1 MTDSPEQLQK
11 NSKKSAD
18 LPLSYARTLSWV
30 SLVFILLTSLGLSVL
45 ISNTARETLLT
56 KQEDFAKV
64 LAENLNHQIYRRFT
78 VPTVL
83 AYGRI
88 ALRQPV
94 QYERLE
100 QIVQSVI
107 HGLKVER
114 LRIYDY
120 NRLVAF
126 STDKADLGRAGLAPA
141 GVEVALQGDTPKFEI
156 LSTIPMWQAP
166 FHVPLAPGTF
176 VLRTLT
182 PLRGDSEPSGDSK
195 VPIMGVLEL
204 TQDITGDYESVLAFQ
219 SIIVIMCLLSSVVLF
234 TLLLLLIRR
243 AEYVLAERMTKTRQL
258 ENDLHSN
265 EKLASM
271 GRVVASIAHEIR
283 NPLGIIRSSAEL
295 LLKKTDRAD
304 TSSSRILSAIFD
316 ESRRL
321 SQTVNDFLDYARPR
335 QPRPQV
341 VDVNLLLDQAL
352 AFLEGELARHQV
364 AVERDTPEH
373 LYVTGDKD
381 LLYRAL
387 YNIFV
392 NGQQAMDGPGILHI
406 SGSMKDDST
415 VEIDVLDSGPGFEV
429 DILPSLLDPF
439 FTTKDDGTGLG
450 LPIVN
455 SIITS
460 HGGRLELENG
470 PEGGALVRVFLPAV
484 PPEDRP
490 VLPEPEP
497 KPEAKSEPKP
507 EMENVIEAD
516 PEPEIKAP
524 APLPP
529 VSATKSSTAGPGN
542 PAVTLSTGGVTALS
556 ALAPSAPTIL
566 PPLKDGS
573 QGDTQ

>member
-1 MTDSPEQLQK
+1 M
-11 NSKKSAD
+11 KKISNTE
-18 LPLSYARTLSWV
+18 LPLSFARTLSWLSFV
-30 SLVFILLTSLGLSVL
+30 VILLTSLGLSVL

-94 QYERLE
+94 QYDRLD
-100 QIVQSVI
+100 QVVQSVI

-126 STDKADLGRAGLAPA
+126 STDTADLGRAGLAPPA
-141 GVEVALQGDTPKFEI
+141 VEAALQGTTPKFEI

-166 FHVPLAPGTF
+166 FHVPLPAGTF

-182 PLRGDSEPSGDSK
+182 PLRSDTERGEQSAA
-195 VPIMGVLEL
+195 VMGVLEL
-204 TQDITGDYESVLAFQ
+204 TQDITDDYKSVLAFQ
-219 SIIVIMCLLSSVVLF
+219 GIIVMMCMLSSMVLF
-234 TLLLLLIRR
+234 VLLLLLIRR
-243 AEYVLAERMTKTRQL
+243 VEYVMADRMAKTRVL
-258 ENDLHSN
+258 ENELHNN

-295 LLKKTDRAD
+295 LLKKTDSAD
-304 TSSSRILSAIFD
+304 TSTSRILRAIYD
-316 ESRRL
+316 EARRL

-335 QPRPQV
+335 QPRPEI
-341 VDVNLLLDQAL
+341 VDVNLMLDQAM
-352 AFLEGELARHQV
+352 AFLEGEMSRHQV

-373 LYVTGDKD
+373 LYVSGDKD

-387 YNIFV
+387 YNVFI
-392 NGQQAMDGPGILHI
+392 NGQQAMDGPGILQI
-406 SGSMKDDST
+406 RGFQKDENT
-415 VEIDVLDSGPGFEV
+415 VEIDVLDSGPGFEP
-429 DILPSLLDPF
+429 DTLPSLLDPF

-460 HGGRLELENG
+460 HGGHLELANG
-470 PEGGALVRVFLPAV
+470 PEGGALVRIFLPAV
-484 PPEDRP
+484 PAALLPQ
-490 VLPEPEP
+490 PEPEP
-497 KPEAKSEPKP
+497 KPEPYP
-507 EMENVIEAD
+507 EDE
-516 PEPEIKAP
+516 PEPENDTVADKLGSNTNTTLHKNADNTQTS
-524 APLPP
+524 P
-529 VSATKSSTAGPGN
+529 VVAFAEGTHER
-542 PAVTLSTGGVTALS
+542 
-556 ALAPSAPTIL
+556 
-566 PPLKDGS
+566 
-573 QGDTQ
+573 